1 MATAL
6 LATWLPLAPIRH
18 TAAFSVSDRETPLK
32 GEKNSS
38 NSENNFPLHHKR
50 PNTETIFKEFF
61 VHKITFESE
70 TC

>member
-6 LATWLPLAPIRH
+6 PAMWLPLAPIRP
-18 TAAFSVSDRETPLK
+18 TAAFSRSDRGTLLK

-38 NSENNFPLHHKR
+38 NSENNFPLHHKK
-50 PNTETIFKEFF
+50 PNRETIFKEFF